1 MPGVAAAGSAQGIP
15 FSGWNL
21 QTEMTFEGRPAPRK
35 GEEFVSHFQWVTP
48 GYFRA
53 IGVPLRRG
61 RMLSAS
67 DHDSSAPVG
76 VINETFAK
84 RAFPREDPI
93 GRRVHGGTRDPWVTI
108 VGVIGDYRHYRL
120 PQPMGPAIY
129 YAYATSPSLSQ
140 TLAIRTTLADPFSLV
155 APVRELVR
163 QLDPDVPLYQIQT
176 LEQQVSRS
184 LWRQRLQG
192 QVLGIFAALA
202 LVLAVVGL
210 YSVVSYAVAQRTRE
224 LGVRIALG
232 APRRSVLLL
241 VVAQAARLALA
252 GVVGGLAAAFALSS
266 VVSKLLYQVSA
277 LDPISFTAAPLVLA
291 IVALVASYA
300 PARRATKVDPLV
312 ALRAE

>member
-1 MPGVAAAGSAQGIP
+1 MLLVSAPKDGAVGHSGSVGKNGLAAGGGGAWHVQY
-15 FSGWNL
+15 
-21 QTEMTFEGRPAPRK
+21 RY
-35 GEEFVSHFQWVTP
+35 TP
-48 GYFRA
+48 GLAGKLGCNA
-53 IGVPLRRG
+53 IPSRPR
-61 RMLSAS
+61 S
-67 DHDSSAPVG
+67 DALFTPRSS
-76 VINETFAK
+76 
-84 RAFPREDPI
+84 
-93 GRRVHGGTRDPWVTI
+93 
-108 VGVIGDYRHYRL
+108 
-120 PQPMGPAIY
+120 
-129 YAYATSPSLSQ
+129 
-140 TLAIRTTLADPFSLV
+140 TTLADPFSLV

-266 VVSKLLYQVSA
+266 VVSKLLYQVSV